1 MDPFRN
7 HQGSQKAIFLAG
19 CILCCLLQLVP
30 AQKRLTVI
38 PKPANPKQGEN
49 VLLVLKGVPD
59 QFQTCEWTPP
69 SGNKVTFS
77 PQESSG
83 SKTIKVYSVQ
93 TITVHQNCSLDIRNL
108 TQSANG
114 NYTVTITADPAKKPD
129 TKGETTQTYTG
140 SIVLNITVIIQITVR
155 ILPANPSVGQ
165 NITLI
170 PGFSPKNIAWCVW
183 SRIIKSG
190 AKEKIYNS
198 ESDSKK
204 QQNQQQKTIQEDCSL
219 HITQLTTN
227 DFGNYIVEMEAS
239 SDQDSSPGK
248 GTSVEQKFY
257 RGQVVLQARTQDG
270 GTAKQQPGQ
279 TPTSGSASLKYSA
292 GIIAGALFGSLA
304 WTSTLSLFSLLFCMF
319 SSFFPEC

>member
-7 HQGSQKAIFLAG
+7 HQGSQKAILLAG

-38 PKPANPKQGEN
+38 PKPSNPKQGEN

-59 QFQTCEWTPP
+59 QFETCEWTPP
-69 SGNKVTFS
+69 SGNKVTFP

-83 SKTIKVYSVQ
+83 SKTIKADAVQ

-108 TQSANG
+108 TQSATG
-114 NYTVTITADPAKKPD
+114 NYMVTITADPAKKLD
-129 TKGETTQTYTG
+129 TKDEATQTYTG
-140 SIVLNITVIIQITVR
+140 SIVLNISIVFQITIQI
-155 ILPANPSVGQ
+155 IPANPSVGQ

-170 PGFSPKNIAWCVW
+170 PGMPQKDIVGCDW
-183 SRIIKSG
+183 SRITKSG

-198 ESDSKK
+198 ESESKK
-204 QQNQQQKTIQEDCSL
+204 QQDRQKTVQEDDCSL
-219 HITQLTTN
+219 HITQLTAN
-227 DFGNYIVEMEAS
+227 DFGNYIVEIEVS
-239 SDQDSSPGK
+239 SDQNPSPGK
-248 GTSVEQKFY
+248 GTSVEPKFY

-279 TPTSGSASLKYSA
+279 SPGSGSASLKYSA
-292 GIIAGALFGSLA
+292 GIIAAALFGSLA